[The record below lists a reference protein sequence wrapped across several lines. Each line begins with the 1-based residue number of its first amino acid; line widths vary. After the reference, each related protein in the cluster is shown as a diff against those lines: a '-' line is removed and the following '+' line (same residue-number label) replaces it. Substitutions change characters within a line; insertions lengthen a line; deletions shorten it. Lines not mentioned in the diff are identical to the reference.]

1 MLLSMVLVFI
11 SFAMGNFMALVFTP
25 LGLVAMIATLAIGM
39 VIALDGQ
46 ATWFEGLMLVAIFI
60 LIGGIAALL

>member
-1 MLLSMVLVFI
+1 M
-11 SFAMGNFMALVFTP
+11 AMVFTP
-25 LGLVAMIATLAIGM
+25 LGLIAMIATLAIAM

-60 LIGGIAALL
+60 LIAGIAGLVG